1 MVNER
6 REGELP
12 RFLLIGDP
20 RGLFD
25 ESDAVETRTNYANVE
40 RLEGVRSTKML
51 LQTHYLMRDDDRL
64 LKSTDCYEL
73 FGKVEDESCI

>member
-6 REGELP
+6 RDGELP

-25 ESDAVETRTNYANVE
+25 ESDAVETRSSNYYDVE
-40 RLEGVRSTKML
+40 KHETYRSTKRL
-51 LQTHYLMRDDDRL
+51 LQTHYLMVKREN
-64 LKSTDCYEL
+64 LK
-73 FGKVEDESCI
+73 